1 MTIIDRRAPG
11 VRISVLPSERSSAGE
26 PLDLQNRILA
36 FSYEDSEQKADRMI
50 VQLDNQD
57 LSLFSR
63 AELMGGA
70 LLEVS
75 WGYPGAMA
83 PSRRV
88 VIKKFRGFTTLNL
101 EGLALAVL
109 LRREAKTRQWEHTTR
124 SEVVRSIAAEY
135 GYSGPFLELEDTAE
149 VLDLQQTAESDAHF
163 LRRLAVKEG
172 FLFYIDDSGL
182 HFHPRRQ
189 HQAPQHLFVWY
200 AGQANVLSVSV
211 ESDLLQRAGKV
222 VVKGRNPLTR
232 TTIVA
237 SASSATTART
247 TLGETLEVVDPETGT
262 TSLQQRN
269 ATAIVRPSAVSR
281 EKSIQQEADTRFRTA
296 ERTTIKLSMQV
307 VGDPTL
313 RAKSLV
319 EVRGISPLL
328 SGLYYV
334 TEVKHQ
340 ISGAGYVCD
349 LALTRD
355 GLGTQPT
362 SNVAP
367 QGGQRNRS
375 VPVASQVREVEIV
388 DPETGTT
395 KLEYRN

>member
-1 MTIIDRRAPG
+1 M
-11 VRISVLPSERSSAGE
+11 
-26 PLDLQNRILA
+26 
-36 FSYEDSEQKADRMI
+36 
-50 VQLDNQD
+50 
-57 LSLFSR
+57 
-63 AELMGGA
+63 
-70 LLEVS
+70 
-75 WGYPGAMA
+75 
-83 PSRRV
+83 
-88 VIKKFRGFTTLNL
+88 
-101 EGLALAVL
+101 
-109 LRREAKTRQWEHTTR
+109 
-124 SEVVRSIAAEY
+124 
-135 GYSGPFLELEDTAE
+135 
-149 VLDLQQTAESDAHF
+149 
-163 LRRLAVKEG
+163 
-172 FLFYIDDSGL
+172 
-182 HFHPRRQ
+182 
-189 HQAPQHLFVWY
+189 
-200 AGQANVLSVSV
+200 
-211 ESDLLQRAGKV
+211 
-222 VVKGRNPLTR
+222 
-232 TTIVA
+232 
-237 SASSATTART
+237 
-247 TLGETLEVVDPETGT
+247 VDPETGT

-362 SNVAP
+362 SNVAL

-388 DPETGTT
+388 DPETGAT